1 MVEGYVR
8 PMLDAGA
15 DTIVLGSTHYVFLK
29 PLLAEIAGD
38 HVALIETGAAV
49 ARRLA
54 QVLEE
59 RGLRADAA
67 AKARERYWT
76 SGDVVTSSRVISKL
90 LGRAVEVEELPEL

>member
-1 MVEGYVR
+1 M
-8 PMLDAGA
+8 
-15 DTIVLGSTHYVFLK
+15 FLK
-29 PLLAEIAGD
+29 PLLAEIAGN
-38 HVALIETGAAV
+38 HVVLIETGAAV